1 MSVTHNAA
9 ALAKRALPNQDAQ
22 AAITQKDTTF
32 MELLTALAVEQLTPD
47 KNSGK
52 QHFLGVVTKV
62 LTKSEH
68 LSDMFLS
75 EWYEAQRIDG
85 VSDIDNDSSKVAFLH
100 VPALH
105 TYLTNFDNLNSKK
118 EYTKLTSVDLLK
130 IPVTTTLSVKIGD
143 IVEVTFDNLQE
154 YTGAKIIPIDKK
166 RRKQLLSDKKKFV
179 SSKEVL
185 KKIVACKLLS
195 LDKAE
200 GYAITTKTLIN
211 SRNPTYGYEGLYTRL
226 VEKGGLLDSERL
238 KKKVIFATPNSKLV
252 DKKYAD
258 KPPFYGVADS
268 ADAQGY
274 FTKNISEITF
284 EFKIYASK
292 KIKQYLSQALP
303 VENNAKYSPQIE
315 DLPAQFNKNDPKIM
329 RSLFLEMVLT
339 SDQEKVGL
347 DLAELKIIKDNLI
360 TDISKYL
367 SSVITRSFKCEWAD
381 VSDTDY
387 FQIDLLGLT
396 QDPALKG
403 GDVDKAIEF
412 STKKFN
418 ASTPS
423 IDSREVSS
431 NEPAIEKK
439 PADKTAKAAT
449 DQPVKKTATVKSE
462 LPNCEDQ
469 SLINNEIYINVE
481 KAKLTSVKRD
491 NKRLKEMSE
500 GFKDPTVPIVQV
512 LYDVDK
518 AKKKGLPSS
527 KLFSYT
533 EGDKEIIA
541 SKPEGQKPPQPSK
554 AKKTKQPKKK
564 VLKRTTSIKKIAALS
579 ETLANFIKSLK
590 RIIAANEGIEE
601 RRVLVFPISVF
612 RKFKR
617 NKKGSGQDQN
627 SRHFF
632 NRAMDFVVYINTADD
647 FKDFTNGIPT
657 KGTYEIPNEIL
668 YLYVLKLIE
677 LQKVPF
683 GICGLGLLRRG
694 IERKTGYVHYEY
706 MGQLDPEG
714 KDYVQINRRWVS
726 KPKGK
731 KDTSIYGKAFG
742 RRDGNKDSI
751 IKNFVAKEITAKL
764 GILPEKI
771 ENLL

>member
-166 RRKQLLSDKKKFV
+166 RRKQLLSDKKRFV

-367 SSVITRSFKCEWAD
+367 SSVITRSFKCEWKE
-381 VSDTDY
+381 VSDSDY

-431 NEPAIEKK
+431 NEPAIEKE

-491 NKRLKEMSE
+491 NSRLALASIRSD
-500 GFKDPTVPIVQV
+500 GSKD
-512 LYDVDK
+512 LD
-518 AKKKGLPSS
+518 PSWLIS
-527 KLFSYT
+527 FDRRTASFPPSNLFSYT
-533 EGDKEIIA
+533 SDGKEIIA

-564 VLKRTTSIKKIAALS
+564 VLKRTTSFKKMK
-579 ETLANFIKSLK
+579 EVEEVLANFAKSLK

>member
-1 MSVTHNAA
+1 MSKLTHNAA
-9 ALAKRALPNQDAQ
+9 AKSKQPRVNSDAQ

-52 QHFLGVVTKV
+52 QRFLGVVTKV

-200 GYAITTKTLIN
+200 GYAVTTKTLLS

-238 KKKVIFATPNSKLV
+238 IRRVVFATPNSKLNA
-252 DKKYAD
+252 KKYAD
-258 KPPFYGVADS
+258 TGDPSSK
-268 ADAQGY
+268 DAQEY
-274 FTKNISEITF
+274 FNDNATEITF

-339 SDQEKVGL
+339 NNQVATGLEPQELEV
-347 DLAELKIIKDNLI
+347 IKDNL
-360 TDISKYL
+360 TADISKYL
-367 SSVITRSFKCEWAD
+367 SSVITRSFKCKWEE
-381 VSDTDY
+381 VSDSDY

-396 QDPALKG
+396 QDPALKD
-403 GDVDKAIEF
+403 GDVNKAIEF

-423 IDSREVSS
+423 INSRETSS
-431 NEPAIEKK
+431 NEPAIEKE

-491 NKRLKEMSE
+491 NQRLKEMSE

-533 EGDKEIIA
+533 KDGKEIIA
-541 SKPEGQKPPQPSK
+541 SKPEGQKPAQPSK

-564 VLKRTTSIKKIAALS
+564 VLKRATSIKKIAALS
-579 ETLANFIKSLK
+579 ETLANFIKSLR
-590 RIIAANEGIEE
+590 RIIAANEGVEE

-612 RKFKR
+612 RKFKP

-647 FKDFTNGIPT
+647 FKDFTTGIPT
-657 KGTYEIPNEIL
+657 KGTYEIPNEIV

-694 IERKTGYVHYEY
+694 IERRTGYVHYEY
-706 MGQLDPEG
+706 MGQLDAEG

>member
-1 MSVTHNAA
+1 
-9 ALAKRALPNQDAQ
+9 
-22 AAITQKDTTF
+22 
-32 MELLTALAVEQLTPD
+32 MELLTALAVEQLAPD

-52 QHFLGVVTKV
+52 QRFLGVVTKV

-75 EWYEAQRIDG
+75 QWYEAQRIDG

-154 YTGAKIIPIDKK
+154 YTGAKIIALDKN
-166 RRKQLLSDKKKFV
+166 RRKKLLKDKKKFV
-179 SSKEVL
+179 SSREVL

-200 GYAITTKTLIN
+200 GYAITTKTLLS

-238 KKKVIFATPNSKLV
+238 IRRVVFATANSKLNA
-252 DKKYAD
+252 KKYAD
-258 KPPFYGVADS
+258 TGDPSSK
-268 ADAQGY
+268 DAQKY
-274 FTKNISEITF
+274 FNDNATEITF

-315 DLPAQFNKNDPKIM
+315 DLPAQFNKTDPKIM

-339 SDQEKVGL
+339 NNQDNGL
-347 DLAELKIIKDNLI
+347 TPAELKIIKDNLT

-367 SSVITRSFKCEWAD
+367 SSVITRSFKCKWKE
-381 VSDTDY
+381 VSDSDY

-396 QDPALKG
+396 EDPALKD
-403 GDVDKAIEF
+403 GDVNKAIEF

-423 IDSREVSS
+423 INSREVSS
-431 NEPAIEKK
+431 NEPAIEKE

-449 DQPVKKTATVKSE
+449 DQPVKKTATVKPE

-469 SLINNEIYINVE
+469 SLINNEIYINVK
-481 KAKLTSVKRD
+481 KAKLTSVKQDNFWLALASARSDGSRD
-491 NKRLKEMSE
+491 L
-500 GFKDPTVPIVQV
+500 DPSWLVSFNRRTAGNQ
-512 LYDVDK
+512 
-518 AKKKGLPSS
+518 LPSS
-527 KLFSYT
+527 NLFSYT
-533 EGDKEIIA
+533 SGGKEIIA

-564 VLKRTTSIKKIAALS
+564 VLKRTTSIKKMK
-579 ETLANFIKSLK
+579 EVEKVLANFTKALK

-647 FKDFTNGIPT
+647 FKDFTKGIPT
-657 KGTYEIPNEIL
+657 KGTYEVPNEIL

-694 IERKTGYVHYEY
+694 VKRKTGYVHYEY

-726 KPKGK
+726 KPTGE